1 MSERPRPERLVA
13 LFVTVFWAA
22 VVFAVDGLLAV
33 VLDRDPIP
41 ADIGP
46 YYSIVAFLIAG
57 FVLWMLLSGTSRSR
71 HPVFGALG
79 AAAGVYIVF
88 LAVAGIGWGLP
99 LVAEQA
105 LSPFVLAAALLAAG
119 AVVATWAAIRSLRWR
134 RGRPR
139 PRTRTRSRA

>member
-33 VLDRDPIP
+33 LLDRDPIP
-41 ADIGP
+41 ADVGP
-46 YYSIVAFLIAG
+46 YYAFVAFVVAG
-57 FVLWMLLSGTSRSR
+57 FVLWMLLSGTAHSR
-71 HPVFGALG
+71 HPVFGAVG
-79 AAAGVYIVF
+79 AAAGVYFVF
-88 LAVAGIGWGLP
+88 LAVAGIGWDLA

-105 LSPFVLAAALLAAG
+105 LSPFVLAATLLAAG

-134 RGRPR
+134 RARPR
-139 PRTRTRSRA
+139 R